1 MPHFW
6 QPFLTFNIFFTIW
19 RGEKFWNQV
28 LAPFCWIA
36 LSSMYPF
43 SHILLQEARRNQTA
57 SSTLCLETPSASI
70 ASCTFHVIAVDNFA
84 TFSAYYKAR
93 IPLPSV
99 FNNLFFIFFW
109 VFLDSTLKA
118 QIYTNS
124 SKQCTAFST
133 MFLKILL
140 AINCYPVPRLLPHLW
155 IFVQQHSL
163 SGTKICIG
171 CLLLCNKLPQNLGA

>member
-1 MPHFW
+1 MRYIFSILKWPFGWLNSLTFGFFFFWSFSKRLCNWTLSFLSMPHFW

-99 FNNLFFIFFW
+99 FNNLFFIF
-109 VFLDSTLKA
+109 L
-118 QIYTNS
+118 
-124 SKQCTAFST
+124 
-133 MFLKILL
+133 
-140 AINCYPVPRLLPHLW
+140 
-155 IFVQQHSL
+155 SL
-163 SGTKICIG
+163 SWQHT
-171 CLLLCNKLPQNLGA
+171 QNPNLH